1 MTSTRRTTTRKSTPP
16 VTRRHASVPV
26 AFLEDVAPAI
36 TSMEEMQVSLAVFRL
51 VAGLEGEET
60 PVAERMILRDA
71 ALRGSL
77 RRDGIAGDADERIRQ
92 GVDLAV
98 GRGTLLRFVAV
109 RGSRETV
116 WYYVNTPVNRATV
129 ASMQRGALAPPAI
142 VWEGQSAPTINVDR
156 PNAFRMY
163 EQNIG
168 PLTPLIADQI
178 SRAVEEYPGDWIE
191 DAISEAV
198 TYNRRSWR
206 YILRILEN
214 WTATGRR
221 ESDFAG
227 NS

>member
-1 MTSTRRTTTRKSTPP
+1 MTSTRRSTSARTTARIA
-16 VTRRHASVPV
+16 RRHVSLPLV
-26 AFLEDVAPAI
+26 FLEEVAPDIA
-36 TSMEEMQVSLAVFRL
+36 SMEELQVSLAVFRM
-51 VAGLEGEET
+51 VAELEGEET
-60 PVAERMILRDA
+60 PIAERMILRDA
-71 ALRGSL
+71 PLRRSL
-77 RRDGIAGDADERIRQ
+77 RRDGIAGDADDRIQQ
-92 GVDLAV
+92 GIDLAV
-98 GRGTLLRFVAV
+98 GRGTLLRFAAV
-109 RGSRETV
+109 RGTRETL
-116 WYYVNTPVNRATV
+116 WYYLNTPVNRATV

-142 VWEGQSAPTINVDR
+142 VWEGQSPPAIAVDQ

-191 DAISEAV
+191 DAIAEAV

-221 ESDFAG
+221 ESDVAG

>member
-1 MTSTRRTTTRKSTPP
+1 MTSTHRNAKPTSASSTASRP
-16 VTRRHASVPV
+16 VRVPF
-26 AFLEDVAPAI
+26 AFLEEVAPEI

-51 VAGLEGEET
+51 VSGLEGDET
-60 PVAERMILRDA
+60 PIAERMILRDA
-71 ALRGSL
+71 ALRRSL
-77 RRDGIAGDADERIRQ
+77 RRDGIAADADNRILQ
-92 GVDLAV
+92 GVELAV
-98 GRGTLLRFVAV
+98 GRGTLLRFAAV
-109 RGSRETV
+109 RGSRETL

-142 VWEGQSAPTINVDR
+142 VWEGLTAPTINVDQ

-178 SRAVEEYPGDWIE
+178 SRAIEEYPGDWIE
-191 DAISEAV
+191 DAIAEAV

-214 WTATGRR
+214 WTAAGRR
-221 ESDFAG
+221 EPDVAR
-227 NS
+227 NT

>member
-1 MTSTRRTTTRKSTPP
+1 
-16 VTRRHASVPV
+16 
-26 AFLEDVAPAI
+26 
-36 TSMEEMQVSLAVFRL
+36 MEELQVSLAVFRM
-51 VAGLEGEET
+51 VAELEGEET
-60 PVAERMILRDA
+60 PIAERMILRDA
-71 ALRGSL
+71 PLRRSL
-77 RRDGIAGDADERIRQ
+77 RRDGIAGDADDRIQQ
-92 GVDLAV
+92 GIDLAV
-98 GRGTLLRFVAV
+98 GRGT
-109 RGSRETV
+109 RETL
-116 WYYVNTPVNRATV
+116 WYYLNTPVNRATV

-142 VWEGQSAPTINVDR
+142 VWEGQSPPAIAVDQ

-191 DAISEAV
+191 DAIAEAV

-221 ESDFAG
+221 ESDVAG